1 MIFGADTQ
9 NKNLKDAANKP
20 KDTSHRTVT
29 SNKYAAR
36 VSSSKNTS
44 VGSDRSSQQSVS
56 SESRRNIRGSD
67 KIKGSYE
74 GLDNSSSGHII
85 MNGTGY
91 DNKALH
97 GARNIKQF
105 ASHNNVNYSQES
117 FTNRN
122 SLDIINNMSGST
134 QANSSSDKINQ
145 INKKNRLF

>member
-20 KDTSHRTVT
+20 KDTSNRTVT
-29 SNKYAAR
+29 ANKYAAR

-44 VGSDRSSQQSVS
+44 LGSDRSSQQTVS
-56 SESRRNIRGSD
+56 SESRKDIRGSD

-74 GLDNSSSGHII
+74 GLDKSSSGYII

-91 DNKALH
+91 DNKSLQ
-97 GARNIKQF
+97 GARNFKNF
-105 ASHNNVNYSQES
+105 ASHNNINFGQES

-122 SLDIINNMSGST
+122 SLDIINNMSGIA